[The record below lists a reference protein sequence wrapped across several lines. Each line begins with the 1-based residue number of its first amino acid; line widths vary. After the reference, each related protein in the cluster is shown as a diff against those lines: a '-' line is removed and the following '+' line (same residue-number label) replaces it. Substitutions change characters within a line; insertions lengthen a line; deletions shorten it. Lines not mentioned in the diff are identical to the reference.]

1 MNVRFINIKAFSLF
15 VLLSTF
21 FHQYGSFLTGVTFGE
36 LMLIIASIL
45 VLLFDGF
52 YLSIEKT
59 KTLIQFYAVCLLLTL
74 LSFLLQ
80 QHDFI
85 ALSIFEVFSRWV
97 RYFAYV
103 IFIVVS
109 ADKLDANCA
118 LKIYKYLCV
127 FVSFYIILQTLGY
140 YTFNF
145 ALPVKILPLPFSRES
160 DMYVLFS
167 GFDEYYFRAYGPF
180 AEPGYAAKFLLPG
193 LAISLFNSLNDHK
206 NIVSVML
213 ISAGIIFTTSV
224 QGVLLAV
231 FSFIYFGFSL
241 LQNKEFRISFNLG
254 KIFIVGLLVMLLSF
268 IFYSVG
274 ILETPI
280 ERISSIFAVSQGGTL
295 ARSSTGMRVYRG
307 FALFAALPTLY
318 KIIGVG
324 MGNLGNFVIEHNIY
338 TNFDYFYTSLNQFE
352 YVNAISG
359 VLLSS
364 GIIGGIYF
372 IFYVME
378 LYKNTKCQY
387 RLILLQLLVLL
398 FAGDSFF
405 SMTTVLYL
413 SLVYIGLKRIEGA
426 SNG

>member
-1 MNVRFINIKAFSLF
+1 MGIKNINIMFFSF
-15 VLLSTF
+15 FIILSIF
-21 FHQYGSFLTGVTFGE
+21 FHQYGSFLPGVTFGE
-36 LMLIIASIL
+36 LMLILASAL
-45 VLLFDGF
+45 VLLFNGF
-52 YLSIEKT
+52 NLSIEKT
-59 KTLIQFYAVCLLLTL
+59 KTLIQFYGVCLLLTL
-74 LSFLLQ
+74 FSFLIQ

-85 ALSIFEVFSRWV
+85 AVSAFEVFSRLV

-109 ADKLDANCA
+109 ADKLDANYA
-118 LKIYKYLCV
+118 LKIYRYICI
-127 FVSFYIILQTLGY
+127 FVSLYIILQTLGY
-140 YTFNF
+140 YAFNF

-167 GFDEYYFRAYGPF
+167 EFDKYYYRAYGPF

-193 LAISLFNSLNDHK
+193 LAISLFDSLNDHK

-231 FSFIYFGFSL
+231 FSYIYFGFFL
-241 LQNKEFRISFNLG
+241 LLNKELRISFNLG
-254 KIFIVGLLVMLLSF
+254 EIFIVGLLVMLLSF
-268 IFYSVG
+268 IIYSVG
-274 ILETPI
+274 ILDTPI
-280 ERISSIFAVSQGGTL
+280 ERISSIFAVSHGGTL
-295 ARSSTGMRVYRG
+295 ARSSTGIRVYRG

-324 MGNLGNFVIEHNIY
+324 MGNLGNFVIENNIY
-338 TNFDYFYTSLNQFE
+338 TNFDYFFSSLNQFE

-372 IFYVME
+372 IFYVMG
-378 LYKNTKCQY
+378 LYKNTICQY
-387 RLILLQLLVLL
+387 RLILLQLIVLF

-405 SMTTVLYL
+405 SMTTVFYL
-413 SLVYIGLKRIEGA
+413 SLIYIGLKAFEGE
-426 SNG
+426 

>member
-1 MNVRFINIKAFSLF
+1 MDVKYLNIRFYSLCI
-15 VLLSTF
+15 VLSTF
-21 FHQYGSFLTGVTFGE
+21 LHQYGSFLPGVTFGE
-36 LMLIIASIL
+36 LMLILTSAF

-52 YLSIEKT
+52 NLNIYKT
-59 KTLIQFYAVCLLLTL
+59 KKLIEFYSVCMLLTL

-85 ALSIFEVFSRWV
+85 AVSTFEVFSRWA

-103 IFIVVS
+103 MFIVIS
-109 ADKLDANCA
+109 ADKLEPIFT
-118 LKIYKYLCV
+118 LKIYRYLCI
-127 FVSFYIILQTLGY
+127 FVSLYIVLQTLGY
-140 YTFNF
+140 YTLNF

-160 DMYVLFS
+160 DMFVLFS
-167 GFDEYYFRAYGPF
+167 GFDKYYYRAYGPF

-193 LAISLFNSLNDHK
+193 LAISLYDSLKSHK
-206 NIVSVML
+206 NISLLML
-213 ISAGIIFTTSV
+213 ISTGIILTTSV

-307 FALFAALPTLY
+307 FALFAALPLLY
-318 KIIGVG
+318 KMIGVG
-324 MGNLGNFVIEHNIY
+324 LGNLGNFVIENNIY

-352 YVNAISG
+352 YVNGISG

-364 GIIGGIYF
+364 GIIGAFYF
-372 IFYVME
+372 IKYFCS
-378 LYKNTKCQY
+378 LYRNTENPY
-387 RLILLQLLVLL
+387 TLIFLQFTLLL
-398 FAGDSFF
+398 FGGGGFF

-413 SLVYIGLKRIEGA
+413 SLVYIGYK
-426 SNG
+426 NGCDRQ

>member
-1 MNVRFINIKAFSLF
+1 MDIKKTNIKFFSLCI
-15 VLLSTF
+15 VLSTF
-21 FHQYGSFLTGVTFGE
+21 FHQYSSFLPGVTFGE
-36 LMLIIASIL
+36 LMLIFSSAL
-45 VLLFDGF
+45 VIIFDGF
-52 YLSIEKT
+52 DLNIERT
-59 KTLIQFYAVCLLLTL
+59 KMLVKFYGLCFVLTL
-74 LSFLLQ
+74 VSFLAQ
-80 QHDFI
+80 QLDFI
-85 ALSIFEVFSRWV
+85 AVSMFEVLSRWM

-109 ADKLDANCA
+109 ADKLDANYA
-118 LKIYKYLCV
+118 LKIYRYICIFISL
-127 FVSFYIILQTLGY
+127 YIILQTLGY
-140 YTFNF
+140 YTLNF
-145 ALPVKILPLPFSRES
+145 ALPVKILPLPFPRES

-167 GFDEYYFRAYGPF
+167 SFDKYYYRAYGPF

-193 LAISLFNSLNDHK
+193 LAISLYDSLKSHK
-206 NIVSVML
+206 NISLLML
-213 ISAGIIFTTSV
+213 ISTGIILTTSV

-307 FALFAALPTLY
+307 FALFAALPLLY

-324 MGNLGNFVIEHNIY
+324 LGNLGNFVVENNIY

-352 YVNAISG
+352 YVNGISG

-364 GIIGGIYF
+364 GIIGAFYF
-372 IFYVME
+372 IKYFCS
-378 LYKNTKCQY
+378 LYRNTENPY
-387 RLILLQLLVLL
+387 TLIFLQFTLLL
-398 FAGDSFF
+398 FGGGGFF

-413 SLVYIGLKRIEGA
+413 SLVYIGYK
-426 SNG
+426 NGCDRQ

>member
-1 MNVRFINIKAFSLF
+1 MDVKYLNIRFYSLCI
-15 VLLSTF
+15 VLPTF
-21 FHQYGSFLTGVTFGE
+21 LHQYGSFLPGVTFGE
-36 LMLIIASIL
+36 LMLILTSAF

-52 YLSIEKT
+52 NLNIYKT
-59 KTLIQFYAVCLLLTL
+59 KKLIEFYSVCMFLTL

-80 QHDFI
+80 QLDFI
-85 ALSIFEVFSRWV
+85 AVSMFEVLSRWM

-109 ADKLDANCA
+109 ADKLDANYA
-118 LKIYKYLCV
+118 LKIYRYICV
-127 FVSFYIILQTLGY
+127 FVSLYIVLQTLGY
-140 YTFNF
+140 YTLNF

-160 DMYVLFS
+160 DMFVLFS
-167 GFDEYYFRAYGPF
+167 GFDKYYYRAYGPF

-193 LAISLFNSLNDHK
+193 LAISLYDSLKSHK
-206 NIVSVML
+206 NISLLML
-213 ISAGIIFTTSV
+213 ISTGIILTTSV

-307 FALFAALPTLY
+307 FALFAVLPTLY

-324 MGNLGNFVIEHNIY
+324 LGNLGNFVVENNIY
-338 TNFDYFYTSLNQFE
+338 TNFDYFFTTINQIE

-359 VLLSS
+359 LLLSS
-364 GIIGGIYF
+364 GIIGAFYF
-372 IFYVME
+372 IKYFCS
-378 LYKNTKCQY
+378 LYRNTENPY
-387 RLILLQLLVLL
+387 TLIFLQFTLLL
-398 FAGDSFF
+398 FGGGGFF

-413 SLVYIGLKRIEGA
+413 SLVYIGYK
-426 SNG
+426 NGCDRQ